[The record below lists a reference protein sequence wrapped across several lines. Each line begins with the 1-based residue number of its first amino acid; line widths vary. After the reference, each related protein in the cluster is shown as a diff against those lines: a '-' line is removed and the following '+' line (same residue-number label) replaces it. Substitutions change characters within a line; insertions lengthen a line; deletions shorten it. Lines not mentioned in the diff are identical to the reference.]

1 MNTKWHI
8 VADSSCD
15 LHELPVEAENI
26 DFATI
31 PFCIRIGENEYMDD
45 ESMNTERLLDE
56 NERNKEAA
64 QTACPAPQAWLDF
77 FSAPGPVLA
86 FTISS
91 ALSGSYN
98 SACAARDMILETQPD
113 KQIAVI
119 DTKATGPETV
129 LLIRAACELIS
140 QGMDI
145 HVIEEEL
152 RRRAKSTHIAFALSS
167 YHNLIKAGRVSRLIG
182 AIAGHLGIWGVG
194 AGDDRGEIVM
204 RGKARGIK
212 GMIKLM
218 TDEIRQNDLANGSLV
233 ICHCLNEEAA
243 RELKEKLQAAF
254 SHIRIDILPTRGLD
268 SFYAERH
275 GIILA
280 Y

>member
-15 LHELPVEAENI
+15 LHELPIPAENI
-26 DFATI
+26 DFCTI
-31 PFCIRIGENEYMDD
+31 PFSIRIGEKEYLDD
-45 ESMNTERLLDE
+45 ESMNTERMLDE

-64 QTACPAPQAWLDF
+64 QTACPAPQAWAES

-98 SACAARDMILETQPD
+98 SACTAKDMILEKEPE

-140 QGMDI
+140 QGKEFGEI
-145 HVIEEEL
+145 KEEL
-152 RRRAKSTHIAFALSS
+152 RRRAQRTHIAFALSS

-204 RGKARGIK
+204 RGKARGLK

-218 TDEIRQNDLANGSLV
+218 TEEIRKNGLSNETLV
-233 ICHCLNEEAA
+233 ICHCMNEEAA
-243 RELKEKLQAAF
+243 WELKEKLQAVF
-254 SHIRIDILPTRGLD
+254 SHIRIDIIPTRGLD

-275 GIILA
+275 GIIMA

>member
-45 ESMNTERLLDE
+45 ESMNTERLVDE

-91 ALSGSYN
+91 ALSGS
-98 SACAARDMILETQPD
+98 
-113 KQIAVI
+113 
-119 DTKATGPETV
+119 
-129 LLIRAACELIS
+129 
-140 QGMDI
+140 
-145 HVIEEEL
+145 
-152 RRRAKSTHIAFALSS
+152 
-167 YHNLIKAGRVSRLIG
+167 
-182 AIAGHLGIWGVG
+182 
-194 AGDDRGEIVM
+194 
-204 RGKARGIK
+204 
-212 GMIKLM
+212 
-218 TDEIRQNDLANGSLV
+218 
-233 ICHCLNEEAA
+233 
-243 RELKEKLQAAF
+243 
-254 SHIRIDILPTRGLD
+254 
-268 SFYAERH
+268 
-275 GIILA
+275 
-280 Y
+280 